1 MKAKTPNIC
10 GFALSAE
17 TLLWMMTWG
26 CRPWLSCRENSPP
39 IAWRAEIRIRSSSGD
54 RIRVATLDL
63 SKMGGELS
71 RMVWERPDDR
81 KRPGGPF
88 APTTSGETSW

>member
-71 RMVWERPDDR
+71 RMGMGAAGRSKTSRRPVCADD
-81 KRPGGPF
+81 KR
-88 APTTSGETSW
+88 